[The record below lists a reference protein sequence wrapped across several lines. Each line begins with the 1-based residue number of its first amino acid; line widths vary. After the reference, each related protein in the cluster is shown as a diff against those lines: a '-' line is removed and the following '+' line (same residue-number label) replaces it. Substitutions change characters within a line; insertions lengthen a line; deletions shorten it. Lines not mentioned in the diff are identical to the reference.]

1 MRFEAIQG
9 KNNKNFIK
17 LTLENVED
25 KKILEIVRSTV
36 SRTEFLPF
44 VKNVFNRNITESY
57 LIYDTYI
64 PAQFWQDVNT
74 RLNQLGYK
82 FKLENSDI
90 LYNRNIMKKDVE
102 DFAELIT
109 LPEFIDLTDDA
120 YFYQLESVYR
130 ALVFKNSRIE
140 IATGG
145 GKTLITYIF
154 CKYLI
159 DKGLVNKIL
168 IVINRQS
175 LVKQTAQEFENWD
188 NLNRNENQ
196 LTKPLTITTIF
207 SGGKKQENS
216 NVIIG
221 TYQSLKNYDK
231 DYFDEFQCIIFD
243 EAHSTKAYSIKNEIY
258 SKCYNLEYILGMTA
272 TWPEYKTLDYLN
284 IVAMLGPLV
293 YQKTTKEA
301 IDDGN
306 IVPITVNRLILNYD
320 DDSINY
326 IDNIKNNNELES
338 IEKYRE
344 EKTFFERHLKRN
356 LFIKKLCSNL
366 KKNTL
371 ILVESVEY
379 CIYLKELLSEI
390 NDKTVD
396 IIYGNISASE
406 REIIKTKM
414 EVLDNMILIG
424 TYETMSTG
432 ISIRNIHYVM
442 FPNSGKS
449 KFRINQGI
457 GRGVRLHSDKEKLIV
472 FDFVDNIPKSI
483 MLRHSKERLKIYDKM
498 QIPNKNVEI
507 NL

>member
-74 RLNQLGYK
+74 RLNQLEYK

-90 LYNRNIMKKDVE
+90 LYNRNIVKKDVE
-102 DFAELIT
+102 DFVELIT

-175 LVKQTAQEFENWD
+175 LVRQTAQEFENWD

-320 DDSINY
+320 DDCN
-326 IDNIKNNNELES
+326 
-338 IEKYRE
+338 
-344 EKTFFERHLKRN
+344 
-356 LFIKKLCSNL
+356 
-366 KKNTL
+366 
-371 ILVESVEY
+371 
-379 CIYLKELLSEI
+379 
-390 NDKTVD
+390 
-396 IIYGNISASE
+396 
-406 REIIKTKM
+406 
-414 EVLDNMILIG
+414 
-424 TYETMSTG
+424 
-432 ISIRNIHYVM
+432 
-442 FPNSGKS
+442 
-449 KFRINQGI
+449 
-457 GRGVRLHSDKEKLIV
+457 
-472 FDFVDNIPKSI
+472 
-483 MLRHSKERLKIYDKM
+483 
-498 QIPNKNVEI
+498 
-507 NL
+507 